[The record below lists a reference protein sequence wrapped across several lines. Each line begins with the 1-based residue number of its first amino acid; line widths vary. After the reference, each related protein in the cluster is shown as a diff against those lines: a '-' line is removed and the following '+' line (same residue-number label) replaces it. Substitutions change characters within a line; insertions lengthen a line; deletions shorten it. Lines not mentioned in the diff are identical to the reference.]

1 MDQWWFWLW
10 LFLLNIL
17 LFNFIVFI
25 LSLCLHVLSMYVW
38 FCPHHGNPSLP
49 AEGKLRCYDN
59 TIAPLFPLLS
69 FSLALTSS
77 LFKGT
82 KEIKDV
88 CVCVRSSLCLLHGD
102 LRHFGWGEK
111 NTISVDVMQKKRDKR
126 FFLYVYYIYQC
137 DAQAVLCLRGCPAW
151 CWLEWQHGNSA
162 STRNRADASFSSSQP
177 QRSMQHGWCVLF
189 EKRALIIHDLHV
201 IIFVIYGCLNL
212 SYMMKHHLL
221 KKYIKSCVFILQNL

>member
-38 FCPHHGNPSLP
+38 LCPHHGNPSLP

-59 TIAPLFPLLS
+59 TVAPLFPLLS

-111 NTISVDVMQKKRDKR
+111 NTISVDVIQKKRDKR
-126 FFLYVYYIYQC
+126 FFYTCIIYINAMLRRC
-137 DAQAVLCLRGCPAW
+137 CVCVAVLLDAGWSGSMA
-151 CWLEWQHGNSA
+151 
-162 STRNRADASFSSSQP
+162 TVRAQEIELMPHSP
-177 QRSMQHGWCVLF
+177 H
-189 EKRALIIHDLHV
+189 
-201 IIFVIYGCLNL
+201 LNL
-212 SYMMKHHLL
+212 SVLCNMADVCSL
-221 KKYIKSCVFILQNL
+221 KKGRSSYMIFMS